1 MESALRWINKK
12 LKWPS
17 PIPLREPTI
26 SCPNNIKKM
35 LKTYSKNKNNLQL
48 FGGYGIIDTMFYMY
62 LFKKYNSSCYI
73 LDDKNYSVGL
83 TINTDIYK
91 QEQYDFYEYV
101 SYRLVNC
108 IKNGANIVIIPLTIL
123 FDGTGHRNL
132 LVYRKKNNVIEHFEP
147 HGSNILILNRD
158 VPKFIVESLNSFIE
172 TLNDDLKKANLDQVT
187 FIPSKEVCPYTYGL
201 QTLENALPYN
211 DKTVK
216 GYCAAWS
223 ALFAELVLTNP
234 KPF

>member
-1 MESALRWINKK
+1 
-12 LKWPS
+12 
-17 PIPLREPTI
+17 
-26 SCPNNIKKM
+26 M